1 MNSYNNDYN
10 NYYNNDYNNH
20 NNSQSYGMPQ
30 SYGGTSST
38 YFDYFIEFI
47 AAILK
52 FVVGFFQEM
61 LKDPQFLLIFL
72 GAIAALIAIVLGI
85 DPSSESSNKDIL
97 KTGRPI

>member
-30 SYGGTSST
+30 TSGGTNS
-38 YFDYFIEFI
+38 
-47 AAILK
+47 
-52 FVVGFFQEM
+52 
-61 LKDPQFLLIFL
+61 
-72 GAIAALIAIVLGI
+72 IVLGI

>member
-10 NYYNNDYNNH
+10 NYYNND

-30 SYGGTSST
+30 TYGGTNST
-38 YFDYFIEFI
+38 YFDYFTEFI

-52 FVVGFFQEM
+52 FFVGFFGEM

-72 GAIAALIAIVLGI
+72 GVIAALIAIVLGI
-85 DPSSESSNKDIL
+85 NPPSESSNKDIL
-97 KTGRPI
+97 KTGRSI